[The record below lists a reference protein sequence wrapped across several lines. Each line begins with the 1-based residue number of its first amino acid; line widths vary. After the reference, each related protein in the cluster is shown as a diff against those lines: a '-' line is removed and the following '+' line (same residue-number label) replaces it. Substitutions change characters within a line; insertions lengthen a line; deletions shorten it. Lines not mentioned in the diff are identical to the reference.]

1 MAAND
6 REDFGPNQGFIDD
19 LYTSFL
25 KDHSSVGAQWTEL
38 FKRWE
43 KEGKQANSAATTA
56 ADDATSAEHTA
67 VPSQD
72 ESHQPSDEELYGDV
86 TRSDLPPLP
95 RVAIVPPKTP
105 YAKKYD
111 AKPKAAYSTREDEYV
126 PLKGMDRGLAKNM
139 DASLSLPTATTVRSL
154 PARIMFDNRSV
165 INKYLA
171 STRGGKVSFT
181 HIIAYAMVEA
191 LSEMPEMNYSYKLD
205 DAGKPTLVK
214 PAHVNL
220 GLAIDVTKP
229 DGSRT
234 LVVPN
239 IKKADTL
246 TFSEFLTAY
255 EDVVARGRENKLTI
269 DDYAG
274 TTASLTNPGGF
285 GTVHSIPRLMN
296 GQAVI
301 VGVGSMTYPPEFQGT
316 AESQIARLGISKVVH
331 LTSTYDHR
339 VIQGGTSGRFL
350 RLMEQKLLGQDGLY
364 DRIFTSLRVPY
375 KPFSWVRDVEY
386 NLEHELG
393 KPARISEFI
402 HAYRSRGHLI
412 ADIDPLSFHIRRH
425 PDLELRSYGLS
436 IWDLDRSFPVG
447 GFMGK
452 DHLTLREIYDQLRE
466 TYCRSV
472 GVEYMHIQDPTQR
485 TWMQEH
491 IERPLPPVSKEEHID
506 IMKQLN
512 EAEAFETFL
521 QTKYVGQK
529 RFSLEG
535 GESLIPA
542 IAAVL
547 TEAIHDGLR
556 SSAIAMAHRGRLNVL
571 TNIAGKSYKQI
582 FTEFDGI
589 YDPGSLQGSGDVKYH
604 LGTGGVYTTGDGK
617 GSIPIYIGAN
627 PSHLEAA
634 DGVIEGVVRA
644 KEDRLA
650 AQDEADGKEPRPYDV
665 LPIMV
670 HGDAAFSGQ
679 GVVAE
684 VLNYSNLP
692 GYRVGGT
699 IHFIVN
705 NQIGFTTA
713 PSSSRSSHYTTD
725 IAKGLQIPIFH
736 VNGDD
741 PEAVVRVS
749 KLAYAYRAEFHK
761 DVIVDIICYR
771 KRGHNEGDDP
781 SMTQPIMYSLVN
793 AKQSPREIYKQS
805 LIGRGLISE
814 EGAEKI
820 EQGFRHLLNAAFA
833 EVREAEAQME
843 KDPKAANMRLGLTK
857 AQVQDTA
864 SERRW
869 RSAIPLKVIHR
880 IGEAHINPPEGFAL
894 HKKISQLFK
903 RRHKMAYEGDI
914 DWGFGEILAL
924 GSLLIEGVPVRMS
937 GQDSRRGTFVQR
949 QAVAH
954 SIETGEEWTP
964 LANLTEDQAS
974 LAIYDSPL
982 SEYSVLAFEYGYSVE
997 RPDALVLWEA
1007 QFGDFANGA
1016 QTVIDEF
1023 ISSAQAKW
1031 NQHSSLVMLLPHGYE
1046 GQGPDHSSARIERY
1060 LGLCA
1065 GDNMVVAQPS
1075 TPANN
1080 FHLLRRQAYQRPRK
1094 PLIAITPKQLL
1105 RRKGVTSAVEDFTSG
1120 EFQPVIGEVNP
1131 QVQAV
1136 KRVLLCTGRIYYD
1149 LAGKRDADGRF
1160 DVAIVRLEQ
1169 LYPHPVQQL
1178 AAQLAKYP
1186 GADIVWVQDEPAN
1199 MGAWGH
1205 LALEMF
1211 PQLGI
1216 HARLVSRP
1224 PSAAPSTGLST
1235 LHKQQVERLMQEA
1248 FAS

>member
-1 MAAND
+1 MAANEL
-6 REDFGPNQGFIDD
+6 EDFGPNQGFIND
-19 LYTSFL
+19 LYASFL
-25 KDHSSVGAQWTEL
+25 KDHSSVGAQWLEL
-38 FKRWE
+38 FDRWE
-43 KEGKQANSAATTA
+43 REGKKVSTDTSAPAESSAATENA
-56 ADDATSAEHTA
+56 ATPEAE
-67 VPSQD
+67 D
-72 ESHQPSDEELYGDV
+72 EAASDENAYGDV

-95 RVAIVPPKTP
+95 RVAVVPPKTP

-111 AKPKAAYSTREDEYV
+111 AKPEAAFSTREDEYV
-126 PLKGMDRGLAKNM
+126 PLKGLDRGLAKNM
-139 DASLSLPTATTVRSL
+139 DASLSMPTATTVRSL

-165 INKYLA
+165 INKHLA
-171 STRGGKVSFT
+171 ATRGGKVSFT

-191 LSEMPEMNYSYKLD
+191 LSEMPEMNYSYTVD
-205 DAGKPTLVK
+205 EHGRPTLVK

-246 TFSEFLTAY
+246 TFAEFLKAY
-255 EDVVARGRENKLTI
+255 EDIVARGRDNKLTLE
-269 DDYAG
+269 DYTG

-316 AESQIARLGISKVVH
+316 SESQIARLGVSKVVH

-339 VIQGGTSGRFL
+339 VIQGGVSGRFL

-386 NLEHELG
+386 NLEREFG
-393 KPARISEFI
+393 KSARIAEFI

-452 DHLTLREIYDQLRE
+452 DRLTLREIYDQLRE

-485 TWMQEH
+485 KWIQER
-491 IERPLPPVSKEEHID
+491 IERPLQPVSKAEHIQ

-542 IAAVL
+542 IAAML
-547 TEAIHDGLR
+547 TGAIHDGLR
-556 SSAIAMAHRGRLNVL
+556 SSALAMAHRGRLNVL

-582 FTEFDGI
+582 FTEFDGV
-589 YDPGSLQGSGDVKYH
+589 YDPGSLQGTGDVKYH
-604 LGTGGVYTTGDGK
+604 LGTGGVFTMDDGT
-617 GSIPIYIGAN
+617 GSIPVYIGAN

-644 KEDRLA
+644 KEDRFA
-650 AQDEADGKEPRPYDV
+650 AHDESEGKEPRPYDV
-665 LPIMV
+665 LPIMI

-684 VLNYSNLP
+684 VLNFSNLP

-699 IHFIVN
+699 IHIIVN

-713 PSSSRSSHYTTD
+713 PSSARSSHYTTD
-725 IAKGLQIPIFH
+725 IAKGLQVPIFH

-761 DVIVDIICYR
+761 DVVVDLICYR

-793 AKQSPREIYKQS
+793 AKKSPREIYKQS

-820 EQGFRHLLNAAFA
+820 EQSFHQILDAAFT
-833 EVREAEAQME
+833 EVREAEAEME
-843 KDPKAANMRLGLTK
+843 KTPKVASEHLGLTK
-857 AQVQDTA
+857 AQTQDA
-864 SERRW
+864 APERQW
-869 RSAIPLKVIHR
+869 RSAVPLEVIHR
-880 IGEAHINPPEGFAL
+880 IGDAHTNPPEGFAL
-894 HKKISQLFK
+894 HRKISQLFK
-903 RRHKMAYEGDI
+903 RRKKMAYEGGI
-914 DWGFGEILAL
+914 DWGFGEVLAF
-924 GSLLIEGVPVRMS
+924 GSLLIEGVPIRMS

-964 LANLTEDQAS
+964 LANLTEDQAP
-974 LAIYDSPL
+974 LAIYDSSL

-1023 ISSAQAKW
+1023 ISSAEAKW

-1065 GDNMVVAQPS
+1065 DENMIVAQPS
-1075 TPANN
+1075 TPANY

-1105 RRKGVTSAVEDFTSG
+1105 RRKGVVSAVEEFTSG
-1120 EFQPVIGEVNP
+1120 SFKPVIGEVNP
-1131 QVQAV
+1131 QVDGVQ
-1136 KRVLLCTGRIYYD
+1136 RVILCSGRVYYD
-1149 LAGKRDADGRF
+1149 LAEKRDAEKRF

-1169 LYPHPVQQL
+1169 LYPNPVAEL
-1178 AAQLAKYP
+1178 SAELAKYP
-1186 GADIVWVQDEPAN
+1186 GAEILWVQDEPAN
-1199 MGAWGH
+1199 MGAWSH
-1205 LALEMF
+1205 LAVGMF
-1211 PQLGI
+1211 PQLGLQV
-1216 HARLVSRP
+1216 RLVSRP
-1224 PSAAPSTGLST
+1224 ASAAPSTGLT
-1235 LHKQQVERLMQEA
+1235 AMHKVQAERLMNEA
-1248 FAS
+1248 FAG